1 MILFLVYAGL
11 MKKHKFPAA
20 RIYNMD
26 ETGITTVQVPPKII
40 AEKGVKQVCQTTS
53 VERGIL
59 TTCICCIS
67 GNGNSIPSTYV
78 WPRKTN
84 RNIETYMRGTIPGSL
99 GLFHDSG
106 WMTDANFDRWMGHFI
121 SHTKPSQEDPVLPL
135 IDNHSSHLS
144 IPAINMAKDSGVI
157 LLTFPPHTTHKLQ
170 PLDVAVYGPFKT
182 YYNHALN
189 NWQLSNPGK
198 TISIYQVGELS
209 ATAITRAVNPENI
222 RAGFN
227 KTGLCP
233 LNDDEFSDNDFL
245 PSYMTDRPI
254 AATLDQAPNSCDA
267 QSCTLPATAAP
278 LCSVDATNAAV
289 ATAHAAAATAQAAAA
304 NAQAATVTTQAAQN
318 IPLPF
323 QSITPQS
330 KAIQLVTSTNS
341 SLSTSRVQIFP
352 KSKQTTPPSALRPYP
367 KADARKQTSKGRK
380 KDRAWC

>member
-1 MILFLVYAGL
+1 
-11 MKKHKFPAA
+11 
-20 RIYNMD
+20 
-26 ETGITTVQVPPKII
+26 
-40 AEKGVKQVCQTTS
+40 
-53 VERGIL
+53 
-59 TTCICCIS
+59 
-67 GNGNSIPSTYV
+67 
-78 WPRKTN
+78 
-84 RNIETYMRGTIPGSL
+84 MRGTIPGSW

-121 SHTKPSQEDPVLPL
+121 SHTKPSQEDPVLLL

-170 PLDVAVYGPFKT
+170 PLDVAVYGPLKT
-182 YYNHALN
+182 YCNHALN
-189 NWQLSNPGK
+189 NWQLSNPRT

-233 LNDDEFSDNDFL
+233 LNNDAFSDNDFL
-245 PSYMTDRPI
+245 PSYVTDRPI

-289 ATAHAAAATAQAAAA
+289 ATAHATAATAQAAAATAQAAAA
-304 NAQAATVTTQAAQN
+304 TTQAAQN
-318 IPLPF
+318 IPLPL

-341 SLSTSRVQIFP
+341 SPSTSRVQIFP
-352 KSKQTTPPSALRPYP
+352 KSKQTTPPSALTLIQRQMPESKP
-367 KADARKQTSKGRK
+367 AREGK
-380 KDRAWC
+380 KDKAWC